1 MKPCDWNKLAD
12 QVITGFVWIL
22 GVGISIILIAAI
34 IDTIT
39 GAPSI

>member
-1 MKPCDWNKLAD
+1 MKKVDWNKLAD
-12 QVITGFVWIL
+12 QVIAGFVWTL
-22 GVGISIILIAAI
+22 AVGSSIIIIAAF